1 MARPFTRY
9 GDYIELTKEEI
20 EAMSWAGA
28 EGAGSW
34 RDGAVTYT
42 LRYNEEPTFQGTIAK
57 DRWTKANERSRTY
70 HFANGATTSVDCTA
84 WLWVSSSGT
93 HYIKDSYGKIH
104 IINKSWV
111 RITITE

>member
-1 MARPFTRY
+1 MY
-9 GDYIELTKEEI
+9 GDYIRITKEEI
-20 EAMSWAGA
+20 DAMSWAGSY
-28 EGAGSW
+28 GAGSW

-42 LRYNEEPTFQGTIAK
+42 SRGNEEPTFQGAITK
-57 DRWTKANERSRTY
+57 DKWTKVNERSRTY
-70 HFANGATTSVDCTA
+70 HFPNGATTSVDCTA
-84 WLWVSSSGT
+84 WLWVSNSGT